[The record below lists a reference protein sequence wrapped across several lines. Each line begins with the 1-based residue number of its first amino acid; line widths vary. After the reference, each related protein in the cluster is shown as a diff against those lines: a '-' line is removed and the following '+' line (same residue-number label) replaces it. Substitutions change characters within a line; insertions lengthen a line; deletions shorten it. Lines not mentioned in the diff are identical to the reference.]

1 MCTFIGIESVAA
13 NALIELLERKD
24 EREVS
29 FDTLVRY
36 GMRVVRVL
44 QEYSDEEVILLL
56 SRKYQINMI
65 ENYSDFFEADFSCG
79 GHGVFRL
86 KGEDKQK
93 TLDALKEYFRWT
105 MSIQMLDAFTSD
117 DALQELGL
125 CA

>member
-13 NALIELLERKD
+13 NALIELLEKKD

-29 FDTLVRY
+29 FETLARY
-36 GMRVVRVL
+36 GMRVVRIL
-44 QEYSDEEVILLL
+44 QECSDEEVILLL

-65 ENYSDFFEADFSCG
+65 ENYSDFFEADFSRG
-79 GHGVFRL
+79 GQGLNRL
-86 KGEDKQK
+86 KGENKQE
-93 TLDALKEYFRWT
+93 TLEALKKYFRLT
-105 MSIQMLDAFTSD
+105 MSMQMLNAFTSE